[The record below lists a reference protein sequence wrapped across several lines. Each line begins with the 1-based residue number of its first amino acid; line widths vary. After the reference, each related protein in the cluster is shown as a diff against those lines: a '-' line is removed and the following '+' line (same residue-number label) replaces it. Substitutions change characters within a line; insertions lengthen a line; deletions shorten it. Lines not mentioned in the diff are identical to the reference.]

1 MTTGNSRL
9 LSRRDL
15 DFMLYEWLDVERL
28 TSTPRYAEHS
38 REVFDSVIDLFQE
51 IAEKHFA
58 PINRLLDD
66 QEPTFDGVEV
76 SQPVEALAA
85 LRVFAESGLVS
96 SSMAAELG
104 GGQLPAVV
112 QRAGFAWLKAANCS
126 LATYPLLSMANAGA
140 LAAYGSPQLVERFVL
155 PIAEGRFFGT
165 MCLSEPQAGSSLADI
180 VTRAVPVEG
189 QDGTYRIFGNKM
201 WISAGEHSLSENI
214 VHLVLAR
221 EAGGP
226 TGVKGLS
233 LFVVPKFLVEDDG
246 SIGARNDVV
255 LAGLN
260 HKMGYRGTVNTVL
273 NFGEGVHPVDGLP
286 GAVGYRVGD
295 SFHGLEYMF
304 HMMNEARIG
313 VGAGATALGYTGY
326 LHALDYARTRTQ
338 GRLVANKDPDS
349 PQVTID
355 RHPDVKRMLASSKAV
370 VEGAMA
376 LILYSSLLLDESVTA
391 STQEQADE
399 ALLLLGVLTPI
410 AKAWP
415 STWCVRANDWAIQVH
430 GGYGYTREYP
440 VEQFYRDNRL
450 NPIHEGTDGI
460 QAIDLI
466 GRKLRMD
473 GGAGLAL
480 LEARILATV
489 AAAPASL
496 TDEAEVVGSWARRA
510 FAATRALG
518 QGGDPEL
525 ALANAT
531 RHADA
536 IGHVVIAWM
545 WLQQLIA
552 AEVGTGD
559 FYEGKRMAGR
569 FFLAHMLPD
578 IGPTLDLIEAR
589 DRMLLDIDP
598 GLL

>member
-1 MTTGNSRL
+1 VTSSSRI

-28 TSTPRYAEHS
+28 TQAPRYAEHS
-38 REVFDSVIDLFQE
+38 REVFDSVLDLFEE
-51 IAEKHFA
+51 IAEEHFA
-58 PINRLLDD
+58 PINRLLDEN
-66 QEPTFDGVEV
+66 EPTFDGVEV
-76 SQPVEALAA
+76 SQPEEARIA
-85 LRVFAESGLVS
+85 LEVFARSGLAS
-96 SSMAAELG
+96 SGMDAEIG
-104 GGQLPAVV
+104 GGQLPHVV
-112 QRAGFAWLKAANCS
+112 QRAGFAWLQAANCS
-126 LATYPLLSMANAGA
+126 LAAYPMLSIANASA
-140 LAAYGSPQLVERFVL
+140 LAAHGTPEQVARFVV
-155 PIAEGRFFGT
+155 PQAEGRFTGT

-180 VTRAVPVEG
+180 VTRAVPAA
-189 QDGTYRIFGNKM
+189 DGTYRLFGNKM
-201 WISAGEHSLSENI
+201 WISAGEHSMSENI

-226 TGVKGLS
+226 AGVKGLS
-233 LFVVPKFLVEDDG
+233 LFIVPKFLVEENG
-246 SIGARNDVV
+246 SLGARNDVV

-260 HKMGYRGTVNTVL
+260 HKMGYRGTVNTFL
-273 NFGEGVHPVDGLP
+273 NFGEGVHPVDGEP
-286 GAVGYRVGD
+286 GAVGYRVGK
-295 SFHGLEYMF
+295 SFHGLAYMF

-313 VGAGATALGYTGY
+313 VGAGAVALGYTGY

-338 GRLVANKDPDS
+338 GRLVSDKDPES

-355 RHPDVKRMLASSKAV
+355 RHPDVKRMLVSSKAV
-370 VEGAMA
+370 VEGGMG
-376 LILYSSLLLDESVTA
+376 LILYSSLLLDESTTA
-391 STQEQADE
+391 ASEDERAE

-415 STWCVRANDWAIQVH
+415 STWCLRADDWALQIH

-460 QAIDLI
+460 QAVDLI

-473 GGAGLAL
+473 NGAGLTL
-480 LEARILATV
+480 LESRIRAAVDSAPGSLAAE
-489 AAAPASL
+489 AA
-496 TDEAEVVGSWARRA
+496 EIRHWMERA
-510 FAATRALG
+510 FSATRALWAG
-518 QGGDPEL
+518 SDPEL

-536 IGHVVIAWM
+536 LGHVVVAWM
-545 WLQQLIA
+545 WLEQLTA
-552 AEVGTGD
+552 CDGRDEP

-569 FFLAHMLPD
+569 YFIGHMLPD

-598 GLL
+598 TLL